1 MTHSRK
7 HASNRVRKSTTYFAF
22 EERGNPKK
30 GRSLST
36 THLQPACQEGEVARV
51 RRRAAELRRP
61 ITGRCSLT
69 GRARSQIR
77 LRKVRLLPSPVACG
91 PLPPHRPLLLP
102 GGARRY
108 GSFPTAREVLP
119 SGGASSFPMSTA
131 VRAPSP
137 CPAARELLPL
147 ARCELFPWPARAP
160 SPCMAPCAGSPRST
174 GRRFAFSPLEKG
186 RFWVGMLSLCMTQ
199 RWYILGHLVGDS
211 LTPYWV
217 FHSAECKYESPYTT

>member
-36 THLQPACQEGEVARV
+36 THLQPACQEGEVVRV
-51 RRRAAELRRP
+51 HRRAAELRRP

-77 LRKVRLLPSPVACG
+77 LRKVRLLPSPAACG

-108 GSFPTAREVLP
+108 GSFPAAREVLP
-119 SGGASSFPMSTA
+119 HARRRASSFPLPGASSSHGQRGLLPHA
-131 VRAPSP
+131 WRRAPVRRGLRGGDLRSLHRWRNVGFGWE
-137 CPAARELLPL
+137 C
-147 ARCELFPWPARAP
+147 FH
-160 SPCMAPCAGSPRST
+160 CA
-174 GRRFAFSPLEKG
+174 
-186 RFWVGMLSLCMTQ
+186 
-199 RWYILGHLVGDS
+199 
-211 LTPYWV
+211 
-217 FHSAECKYESPYTT
+217 